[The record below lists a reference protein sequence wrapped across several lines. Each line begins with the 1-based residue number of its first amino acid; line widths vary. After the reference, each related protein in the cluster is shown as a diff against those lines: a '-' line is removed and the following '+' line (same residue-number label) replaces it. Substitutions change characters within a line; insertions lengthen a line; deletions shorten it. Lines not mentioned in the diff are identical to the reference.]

1 QRQQTNGRLSIPDEN
16 TMTKLIVD
24 RLNTPIAQRLF
35 TVFSKS
41 VVKRCFE
48 DQLRLKLEDFV
59 TNNDLFIACVILQKQ
74 IDVINGNSENVVI
87 PKQKLNDINQ
97 KQMVVVKK
105 DRESYVPETKTESIE
120 GTDACSIRM
129 EPFCID

>member
-97 KQMVVVKK
+97 RNIQEM
-105 DRESYVPETKTESIE
+105 R
-120 GTDACSIRM
+120 RQ
-129 EPFCID
+129 IDVRLELSATTRHV